1 MFNDITVI
9 KNRDNLPEIFEVED
23 TLVSNSDIT
32 FVNTPI
38 PSDSFSSPMLKNI
51 NLRLQTKSE
60 QKNTVREY
68 LDSPKSEKYQ
78 QEEDVTAILKDYNE
92 DVNVED
98 NNTMDNINTTTS
110 LELTTNAFSY
120 LKFINPFTDN
130 IHIIKSDFLKMKV
143 IGQFNKGFILTS
155 LIKDGRNLL
164 LLIDQHA
171 ADEIYNY
178 EVLKATMKINKQKLL
193 IPIKINLSPID
204 ELYLQ
209 DKSIE
214 KWGFEI
220 KNNELVAVPQLGEV
234 LFGISDLMSIIENLK
249 NDKCEFEKLHDIYAT
264 KACRSS
270 VMIGE
275 GLSYSKMCSIIENLG
290 RIVNPWK
297 CPHGRPT
304 FIILKDL

>member
-9 KNRDNLPEIFEVED
+9 KNRATLPEIFEVKD
-23 TLVSNSDIT
+23 TLVSNSDKT
-32 FVNTPI
+32 LVNTSI
-38 PSDSFSSPMLKNI
+38 QSDSFSSPMLKNI

-60 QKNTVREY
+60 QKNTTREF

-98 NNTMDNINTTTS
+98 NNTIDYIDTTTS
-110 LELTTNAFSY
+110 LELTANAFSY

-130 IHIIKSDFLKMKV
+130 IHIIKSDFLEMKV

-155 LIKDGRNLL
+155 LIKDDRNLL

-209 DKSIE
+209 DKSVE

-220 KNNELVAVPQLGEV
+220 KNNDLVAVPQLGEV
-234 LFGISDLMSIIENLK
+234 LFGVSDLMSIIENLK